1 MPAKLTLGEIKQ
13 RIYQAHGNQV
23 VLKESSFVSYRQKA
37 IFIDADYGEFLAT
50 PKKICSGQGH
60 RKRTAEKMEKTNLQ
74 RYGVKNPMMLDEIK
88 QRLRKTNMERYGT
101 GSPLENADVK
111 EKIKKTN
118 IERYG
123 SENVFGSE
131 QIKDKIK
138 KSLLDKYGVD
148 HPLKI
153 DEIKDK
159 VEKTNMERYGVKC
172 FLQKSEIM
180 KEASLEKYG
189 TEYPVQSDIV
199 KDKIKKV
206 NMERYGCENV
216 FGCKE
221 ILEKSIQ
228 TNLKKYGVKRPAQNL
243 DIARKCARSQ
253 TKSIKKTHWKTGK
266 EVVCI
271 ASYEAAVVDYLNEN
285 KIDYKWQETIFSMP
299 NGKCYIPDCYLVDE
313 NKWIEIKGYFRK
325 DAKEKWEWFSSL
337 FRNTE
342 LWDRDKLKSMGII

>member
-1 MPAKLTLGEIKQ
+1 MPAKLTLDEIKQ

-88 QRLRKTNMERYGT
+88 QRLR
-101 GSPLENADVK
+101 
-111 EKIKKTN
+111 
-118 IERYG
+118 
-123 SENVFGSE
+123 
-131 QIKDKIK
+131 
-138 KSLLDKYGVD
+138 
-148 HPLKI
+148 
-153 DEIKDK
+153 
-159 VEKTNMERYGVKC
+159 KTNMERYGVKC